1 LLFSLPRA
9 IFSERFTDEAIE
21 IPGALPALKNFPYRT
36 LFFCIFLPPVFYIL
50 TLNGLEKYLQ
60 RKETAQIGAILI
72 RNHDALYQG
81 RHTVKDE
88 VTRNIVDYLS
98 DDLKYRLGVR
108 TNILVRT
115 RDDRILFPS
124 QSPAQPGESL
134 DFTGQEID
142 SLRYVE
148 VASENFRTLSGGLAL
163 SVAVQV
169 PHNTWLSNAILVLY
183 LFIAL
188 FLIQRVVW
196 KGVRE
201 SEREEA
207 AQKQA
212 IRRLT
217 DQLGRAESRLAGA
230 EAKEAE
236 YQARIDALKED
247 RSELAR
253 DIDGLLEEIEK
264 QEAGLG
270 EQTRLKEEM
279 AQEVLQLRTELEK
292 LELKP
297 KKKKKTVQST
307 AKRFNVL
314 YKNLAFTERALEGF
328 LDLTEEFQ
336 LKAEEVIHKLNADES
351 AVPVKRKVFGKSG
364 KMNVLEVAFS
374 YSGRIY
380 FQKDSGAKRT
390 IVAVGTKN
398 TQEKD
403 LAYLESVAS

>member
-1 LLFSLPRA
+1 
-9 IFSERFTDEAIE
+9 
-21 IPGALPALKNFPYRT
+21 LKRFPYNT
-36 LFFCIFLPPVFYIL
+36 LFFCIFLPPVLYVL
-50 TLNGLEKYLQ
+50 SLNGVERYLQ
-60 RKETAQIGAILI
+60 SRETAQIRALLI
-72 RNHDALYQG
+72 RDHVALYQG
-81 RHTVKDE
+81 RHTVKEE
-88 VTRNIVDYLS
+88 VARNIVHYLAH
-98 DDLKYRLGVR
+98 DLKYRLGVR
-108 TNILVRT
+108 TSILVRT
-115 RDDRILFPS
+115 QDDRILFPP
-124 QSPAQPGESL
+124 QSPVQPGESF

-142 SLRYVE
+142 PLRYVE
-148 VASENFRTLSGGLAL
+148 VASENFRTLNGGLAL

-169 PHNTWLSNAILVLY
+169 PHNTWLSNAILVFY

-188 FLIQRVVW
+188 FLIKRVVW

-201 SEREEA
+201 SEREEE

-217 DQLGRAESRLAGA
+217 DQLGGAESRLAGA

-236 YQARIDALKED
+236 YQARVDALKQD

-253 DIDGLLEEIEK
+253 DIEGLLEEIEK

-270 EQTRLKEEM
+270 EQARLREEM
-279 AQEVLQLRTELEK
+279 AGEVLKLRTELEK

-297 KKKKKTVQST
+297 RKKKKTVHST

-364 KMNVLEVAFS
+364 KINVLEVTFS